1 MDEQLKL
8 RALAVL
14 GPLGDELA
22 REALALSDVEVT
34 PGVHSWDGSHGR
46 VRADRVQLVMPHDHF
61 ECVKARPAVRH
72 ALEVAFAV
80 AVAQEPLTSL
90 YELLI
95 EEGIPQGAGGG
106 PYR

>member
-1 MDEQLKL
+1 MDEQLKH
-8 RALAVL
+8 RALEVL

-34 PGVHSWDGSHGR
+34 PGVHSWEGSHGR
-46 VRADRVQLVMPHDHF
+46 VRADRVLLVMPQETYDRL
-61 ECVKARPAVRH
+61 KPAIRH

-90 YELLI
+90 YELVI
-95 EEGIPQGAGGG
+95 EAGVPQGSGGG